1 MLSCGE
7 KFILIEDIISV
18 EANLVKYFILEL
30 SNLIDRIIKTTFF
43 PLLYSIKALTR
54 NAAV

>member
-30 SNLIDRIIKTTFF
+30 SKLIDRIIKTTFF